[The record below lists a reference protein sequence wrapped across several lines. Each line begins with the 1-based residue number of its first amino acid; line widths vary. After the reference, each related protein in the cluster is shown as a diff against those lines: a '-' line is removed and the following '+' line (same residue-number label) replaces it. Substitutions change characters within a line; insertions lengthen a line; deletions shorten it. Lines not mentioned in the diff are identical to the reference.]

1 MDTDGRRREI
11 GRDLGR
17 AARCRVAAAWKS
29 CALRRAKPM
38 TDSGTPQARLPMNK
52 NLLIGLLAFT
62 TLACGV
68 LAVWSSQQ
76 RATLEVRVEQQAA
89 VQPQAAAAQAK
100 EAATAAAAEAELA
113 TLREQLAKS
122 EATVRDL
129 RGEVSLLRAGRGFGP
144 SLSGRPGALPV
155 PRAML
160 SEMLGKPE
168 TVGLAM
174 DWIKADQYSRY
185 AALIARQTQLT
196 DAQREELRT
205 VLAERYATRMD
216 FSSAEA
222 DGALP
227 EGQRREAD
235 VEFHQKLAALVGDSE
250 AELFERVE
258 TKPVSAERLQQLDDR
273 LRYESV
279 PLDRD
284 QYAALWPV
292 LSSGVFYMKR
302 PQTQADADALLQ
314 QRTEANAKVLA
325 GAESL
330 LQPAQYKTLERLLR
344 DDTVKFQIQMQ
355 TTIRLRAAMEA
366 AKARAKAAGKSA
378 PAPR

>member
-1 MDTDGRRREI
+1 
-11 GRDLGR
+11 
-17 AARCRVAAAWKS
+17 
-29 CALRRAKPM
+29 
-38 TDSGTPQARLPMNK
+38 MNK
-52 NLLIGLLAFT
+52 NLLIGLFAFT
-62 TLACGV
+62 TLACGG
-68 LAVWSSQQ
+68 LAFWYSQQ
-76 RATLEVRVEQQAA
+76 RSALEVRAEELAA
-89 VQPQAAAAQAK
+89 VQSQSAMALAK
-100 EAATAAAAEAELA
+100 ESETAIAAEAELA
-113 TLREQLAKS
+113 ALKDQLAKS

-129 RGEVSLLRAGRGFGP
+129 RGEVSLLRAGHGPGP
-144 SLSGRPGALPV
+144 SLSGRPGAVPI

-205 VLAERYATRMD
+205 LLAERYATRMD

-227 EGQRREAD
+227 ESQRREAD
-235 VEFHQKLAALVGDSE
+235 AEFHQKLAALVGESE

-273 LRYESV
+273 LRYESA

-302 PQTQADADALLQ
+302 PQDQADADALLQ

-330 LQPAQYKTLERLLR
+330 LQPTQYKTLERLLH

-355 TTIRLRAAMEA
+355 TMIRMRAAMEA
-366 AKARAKAAGKSA
+366 VRARAKAKAGK
-378 PAPR
+378 

>member
-1 MDTDGRRREI
+1 MHPKHQT
-11 GRDLGR
+11 
-17 AARCRVAAAWKS
+17 
-29 CALRRAKPM
+29 
-38 TDSGTPQARLPMNK
+38 PMNK
-52 NLLIGLLAFT
+52 NLLIGLFAFT

-68 LAVWSSQQ
+68 LAFWYSQQ
-76 RATLEVRVEQQAA
+76 RAALEVRVEQQAA
-89 VQPQAAAAQAK
+89 VQSQAAAVQAK
-100 EAATAAAAEAELA
+100 EEATAAAAVAELA
-113 TLREQLAKS
+113 ELKDQLAKS

-129 RGEVSLLRAGRGFGP
+129 RGEVSLLQAGRGHGP
-144 SLSGRPGALPV
+144 SLSGRPGAMPIS
-155 PRAML
+155 RAML

-196 DAQREELRT
+196 DTQREALRT
-205 VLAERYATRMD
+205 LLAERYATRMD

-227 EGQRREAD
+227 DAQKQEVNA
-235 VEFHQKLAALVGDSE
+235 EFHQKLVALVGDSE

-273 LRYESV
+273 LRYEAA

-330 LQPAQYKTLERLLR
+330 LQPTQYKTLERLLH

-355 TTIRLRAAMEA
+355 TTIRMRAAMEA
-366 AKARAKAAGKSA
+366 ARARARAKAAGK
-378 PAPR
+378 

>member
-1 MDTDGRRREI
+1 M
-11 GRDLGR
+11 
-17 AARCRVAAAWKS
+17 RVAS
-29 CALRRAKPM
+29 GETDDSLRENPN
-38 TDSGTPQARLPMNK
+38 TVPPMNK
-52 NLLIGLLAFT
+52 NLLIVLLAFT
-62 TLACGV
+62 TLACGA
-68 LAVWSSQQ
+68 LACWYSQQ
-76 RATLEVRVEQQAA
+76 RAVLKVHVEELAA
-89 VQPQAAAAQAK
+89 VQANAAMALAK
-100 EAATAAAAEAELA
+100 EAEIAAAAESELGA
-113 TLREQLAKS
+113 LKDQLAKS

-129 RGEVSLLRAGRGFGP
+129 RGEVSLLQAGRSHGP
-144 SLSGRPGALPV
+144 SLNGRPGALPV
-155 PRAML
+155 PRRLL

-227 EGQRREAD
+227 DAQKQEINA
-235 VEFHQKLAALVGDSE
+235 EFHQKLVALVGESE

-258 TKPVSAERLQQLDDR
+258 TKPVSAERLQQLEDR
-273 LRYESV
+273 LRYEAV

-284 QYAALWPV
+284 QYTALWPV

-302 PQTQADADALLQ
+302 PQNEADAEALLV
-314 QRTEANAKVLA
+314 QRTEANEKVLA

-330 LQPAQYKTLERLLR
+330 LQPAQYKTLERLLH
-344 DDTVKFQIQMQ
+344 DDTVKFQLQME
-355 TTIRLRAAMEA
+355 TAIRMRAAMDA
-366 AKARAKAAGKSA
+366 AKARAKAAAGK
-378 PAPR
+378 

>member
-1 MDTDGRRREI
+1 
-11 GRDLGR
+11 
-17 AARCRVAAAWKS
+17 
-29 CALRRAKPM
+29 
-38 TDSGTPQARLPMNK
+38 MNK
-52 NLLIGLLAFT
+52 NLLIGLLVST
-62 TLACGV
+62 TLACGA
-68 LAVWSSQQ
+68 LALWFAYRSAALEA
-76 RATLEVRVEQQAA
+76 RAEELAA
-89 VQPQAAAAQAK
+89 VQSQSAMALAK
-100 EAATAAAAEAELA
+100 GSETAIAAEAELA
-113 TLREQLAKS
+113 ALKDQLAKS

-129 RGEVSLLRAGRGFGP
+129 RGEVSLLRAGHGPGP
-144 SLSGRPGALPV
+144 SLSGRPGAMPI

-205 VLAERYATRMD
+205 LLAERYATRMD

-227 EGQRREAD
+227 DAQKQEINA
-235 VEFHQKLAALVGDSE
+235 EFHQKLVTLVGESE

-273 LRYESV
+273 LRYESA
-279 PLDRD
+279 PLDRE

-302 PQTQADADALLQ
+302 PQDQADADALLQ

-330 LQPAQYKTLERLLR
+330 LQPTQYKTLERLLH

-355 TTIRLRAAMEA
+355 TMIRMRAAMEA
-366 AKARAKAAGKSA
+366 VRARAKAKAGK
-378 PAPR
+378 

>member
-1 MDTDGRRREI
+1 
-11 GRDLGR
+11 
-17 AARCRVAAAWKS
+17 
-29 CALRRAKPM
+29 
-38 TDSGTPQARLPMNK
+38 MNK
-52 NLLIGLLAFT
+52 NLLIGLFALT
-62 TLACGV
+62 TLACGA
-68 LAVWSSQQ
+68 LAFWSSQQ
-76 RATLEVRVEQQAA
+76 RGALQVRVEQQAA
-89 VQPQAAAAQAK
+89 AQSQAAAVQAK
-100 EAATAAAAEAELA
+100 EEADAAAAVAELA
-113 TLREQLAKS
+113 ALKDQLAKS

-129 RGEVSLLRAGRGFGP
+129 RGEVSLLQAGRGHGP
-144 SLSGRPGALPV
+144 SLGGRSGALAI
-155 PRAML
+155 PRSML

-196 DAQREELRT
+196 DGQREALRT
-205 VLAERYATRMD
+205 LLAERYATRMD

-227 EGQRREAD
+227 DAQKQEANA
-235 VEFHQKLAALVGDSE
+235 EFHQKLVALVGDSE

-273 LRYESV
+273 LRYEAA

-330 LQPAQYKTLERLLR
+330 LQPAQYKTLERLLH
-344 DDTVKFQIQMQ
+344 DDTVKFQIQME
-355 TTIRLRAAMEA
+355 TTIRIRAAMEA
-366 AKARAKAAGKSA
+366 ARARARAKAAGK
-378 PAPR
+378 